1 MPFSVYALL
10 YCMQHWRDAT
20 GDHPRAVTVITG
32 VVIAPTMAV
41 IMSPVMM
48 AVGGAKI
55 ATRLVAQE
63 YHRGQESTTRQPREA
78 KKPKQPQE
86 AVSAGHPFST
96 VQSRVGNDGV
106 AKKIA

>member
-63 YHRGQESTTRQPREA
+63 YHRGQESTTRQPRSQEA
-78 KKPKQPQE
+78 QATQE

>member
-32 VVIAPTMAV
+32 VVIAPMMAV
-41 IMSPVMM
+41 IMSPIMM

-55 ATRLVAQE
+55 ATRLVDQE
-63 YHRGQESTTRQPREA
+63 YHHGQESTTREA
-78 KKPKQPQE
+78 QATQE